1 MSIVPPSD
9 YPERVRLALDA
20 LPGTDADRARALG
33 VDRSTILRWRTGE
46 VAPSRPQAL
55 AEPLGVDVALLV
67 YGPTARLRV
76 MLAAR
81 AAEVGP

>member
-9 YPERVRLALDA
+9 YPGRVRLALDA

-46 VAPSRPQAL
+46 VAPSSDARR
-55 AEPLGVDVALLV
+55 
-67 YGPTARLRV
+67 TARGRLSSTGRPLDAV